1 METERAD
8 LTDSIADTF
17 TAWGASIGVV
27 SEEDRGDVIIQR
39 ALSNTGSLTYD
50 SNSAEGHNSVTK
62 FKDLVDWVVGTFS
75 AVTGN
80 GIMSLLN
87 GIIVDSLPLLQGYLV
102 LITAALLPLVMLVTL
117 YSPKTVISLAFFLM
131 AILLWPGMWAIARW
145 IDNVLLES
153 IFDGYSILGMQLNA
167 PAAILSIIA
176 MLGYI
181 GIPVV
186 FSKMLIVAGSQA
198 GSYAQEAVGNI
209 QQSTQGSINQGAN
222 AAGRAGRKAV
232 RKIAK

>member
-1 METERAD
+1 METERSD
-8 LTDSIADTF
+8 ITDSIADSF

-27 SEEDRGDVIIQR
+27 NAEDRGDAIVQR
-39 ALSNTGSLTYD
+39 ALSNTGSLIYG
-50 SNSAEGHNSVTK
+50 SNSAEGHNSVTN
-62 FKDLVDWVVGTFS
+62 FKDFIDWVAGTFS

-80 GIMSLLN
+80 GILSLLN
-87 GIIVDSLPLLQGYLV
+87 GVIVDSLPLLQGYLV
-102 LITAALLPLVMLVTL
+102 LIIAALLPLVMLVTL
-117 YSPKTVISLAFFLM
+117 YSPKPVITLAFFLM

-153 IFDGYSILGMQLNA
+153 IFDSYSILGMQLNA

-186 FSKMLIVAGSQA
+186 FSKMLMNAGIEA
-198 GSYAQEAVGNI
+198 GHLAQGAVGNL
-209 QQSTQGSINQGAN
+209 QQGAQGSISQGAN
-222 AAGRAGRKAV
+222 AAGGAIKKV
-232 RKIAK
+232 AKKK